1 MRCSLEVGRAW
12 GCGQVFAFHGISYH
26 HSSDSQCLTGVH
38 RQDEADGILMDL
50 WFGAFE
56 VPVDEVRSYTW
67 DDLHPPLPPL
77 PIDPFFPTW
86 LWGLITSASA
96 GIVMLIPLYCC
107 PSLRLQGR
115 IWEDVLK
122 KK

>member
-1 MRCSLEVGRAW
+1 
-12 GCGQVFAFHGISYH
+12 
-26 HSSDSQCLTGVH
+26 
-38 RQDEADGILMDL
+38 MDL

-86 LWGLITSASA
+86 VWGLITSASSA
-96 GIVMLIPLYCC
+96 IVMLIPLYCC
-107 PSLRLQGR
+107 PLGAIQRNQLLFLRRSSALAIR
-115 IWEDVLK
+115 
-122 KK
+122 